1 MHGCFW
7 HQHPGCPQATKPA
20 TRPDFWQ
27 AKFAAN
33 MKRDALVAEKLTA
46 LGWQVITIWECQTRD
61 GLALDALAWSILAT
75 EPGARRHWT
84 GDEPA

>member
-7 HQHPGCPQATKPA
+7 HQHPGCPYAATPA

-33 MKRDALVAEKLTA
+33 KARDASVVDRLKA
-46 LGWQVITIWECQTRD
+46 LGWQVFTIWECETKD
-61 GLALDALAWSILAT
+61 ELALDALTRAVLAIQ
-75 EPGARRHWT
+75 PVIRAR
-84 GDEPA
+84 